1 MRSATICVLCICILM
16 ILQCFASISA
26 VDLGDAAASASGG
39 EGLIRPRKLLQ
50 NAPAARSPP
59 SRSAAAAVEVEVNAS
74 LGKQKPSS
82 KSNPRQN

>member
-16 ILQCFASISA
+16 ILQCFASIST

-59 SRSAAAAVEVEVNAS
+59 SRSTAAVEVEVNAS